1 MVRRLEE
8 AGAVLIA
15 KLTVGTLA
23 LGDEWFG
30 GMTRNPWNPEEGSSG
45 SSAGST
51 SAVVAGLVGFALG
64 SETLGSIVS
73 PCRRCSA
80 SGLRPTF
87 GRVSRFGCMTLS
99 WSMDKIGP
107 IARSLEDCALIFGAI
122 HGADGL
128 DPTHSTVQE
137 CHRVHWR
144 SRESPRET
152 CGGACYSRISCEF
165 SRQLGTRR
173 MANRSSIALLPAL
186 VAGLLAPAGPA
197 RAQSGWAG
205 QTPVFDSDTRRVAE
219 AAEAARAERRKSYG
233 PVVYPKYMDGG
244 ERPDFKPAEPPI
256 VYFDQAEE
264 PGTIIVDTKGH
275 KLFFVLPGKKAYQ
288 YPISVGRDG
297 FTWSGTERISRVTAW
312 PSWTPPPEM
321 HKRVPGLPITV
332 TGGLKNPQGA
342 RALYLGSTIYRI
354 HGTNNDRTVGRANSS
369 GCFRLTNEHVVHLAS
384 IAKVGTKVTVLQA
397 YKGGVS
403 QSAPLSSLFS
413 FGGSEPAAA
422 TATGSVKAVTPMTT
436 ASVKTAQKKPVPAK
450 KLVAVRKAA
459 AEE

>member
-1 MVRRLEE
+1 MNRTGRALLSRNGRF
-8 AGAVLIA
+8 AYSSRTIA
-15 KLTVGTLA
+15 A
-23 LGDEWFG
+23 
-30 GMTRNPWNPEEGSSG
+30 R
-45 SSAGST
+45 
-51 SAVVAGLVGFALG
+51 
-64 SETLGSIVS
+64 I
-73 PCRRCSA
+73 A
-80 SGLRPTF
+80 SGRLKGKLQGMHVR
-87 GRVSRFGCMTLS
+87 
-99 WSMDKIGP
+99 
-107 IARSLEDCALIFGAI
+107 A
-122 HGADGL
+122 
-128 DPTHSTVQE
+128 
-137 CHRVHWR
+137 
-144 SRESPRET
+144 
-152 CGGACYSRISCEF
+152 
-165 SRQLGTRR
+165 
-173 MANRSSIALLPAL
+173 SIIMLPAL
-186 VAGLLAPAGPA
+186 AAGLALAPVPS
-197 RAQSGWAG
+197 RAQNGWSGVA
-205 QTPVFDSDTRRVAE
+205 PIYESDIKRRSELGEAE
-219 AAEAARAERRKSYG
+219 RAERRKSAG
-233 PVVYPKYMDGG
+233 PTVYPKHMEGG
-244 ERPDFKPAEPPI
+244 DRPDIKPAEPPI
-256 VYFDQAEE
+256 VYFDRPEE
-264 PGTIIVDTKGH
+264 PGAIIVDTQNR
-275 KLFFVLPGKKAYQ
+275 KLYYVLPGKKAFE

-459 AEE
+459 VAE